1 MTIFYGSLKNYSVSA
16 RKKKKRKIV
25 RARKSPAPF
34 IPLTTSPK
42 THVDTRIQQLKQYP
56 SWDGDTAGSAPRVEP
71 QQYTGTYIKGIA
83 TMHKSNAIPITNDD
97 QARDVARMRR

>member
-1 MTIFYGSLKNYSVSA
+1 MTIFYGSIKNYSVSA
-16 RKKKKRKIV
+16 RKKKKRKTV

-34 IPLTTSPK
+34 IPMTPAPK
-42 THVDTRIQQLKQYP
+42 THVDTRIEQLKQYP
-56 SWDGDTAGSAPRVEP
+56 SCSDTAGSAPRVEP